1 MTDDTDHSFEKI
13 IEKAYWEFDAKRNGS
28 MNRAPMAERDAFKQ
42 ICRGLVNT
50 AVDILDKIELENNEK
65 H

>member
-1 MTDDTDHSFEKI
+1 MSKDTNHSFEKL
-13 IEKAYWEFDAKRNGS
+13 IEEAYWEFDAKRNGS
-28 MNRAPMAERDAFKQ
+28 NKRAPMAERDAFKQ

-50 AVDILDKIELENNEK
+50 AVDVLEQIELHEK